1 MPARQGES
9 AGTPGHRL
17 TVSGAMPGN
26 EARTWKTWS
35 NRLRRIALP
44 LALAAVAGLA
54 FAGYLSPEMQLQWE
68 NLMAL
73 CGF

>member
-1 MPARQGES
+1 
-9 AGTPGHRL
+9 
-17 TVSGAMPGN
+17 MPGN